1 MVMIGN
7 EGEDNAMNHVKS
19 AMLLALLT
27 ALLLFLGHAIAGE
40 SGLMIAIVMALVMN
54 FGSYWFS
61 DKIVLS
67 MYGGREVTERE
78 APDLVRMVHS
88 LSQRAGIPAP
98 KVYILNENSPNAFAT
113 GRSPKKGAVAVSAGL
128 LQMLSRDELAGVI
141 AHELAHIKNRD
152 TLIMTIAGTIAGALS
167 YLGQMAMWGAMMG
180 GGRNDDR
187 EGGSNPIVA
196 LAGVIIAP
204 IAAAIIQMAIS
215 RSREYIADANGAEI
229 SGTPMGL
236 ANALR
241 KIEAYAKRIP
251 MEHGSPATAHLF
263 IVNPF
268 VGGFAGLFRTH
279 PETAE
284 RIALLEKMAMSG
296 EYRA

>member
-1 MVMIGN
+1 
-7 EGEDNAMNHVKS
+7 MNHVKS

-27 ALLLFLGHAIAGE
+27 ALLLFLGQAIAGE
-40 SGLMIAIVMALVMN
+40 SGLMMAIVMALVMN

-61 DKIVLS
+61 DKIVLA

-78 APDLVRMVHS
+78 APELVQLTRQLAMQAN
-88 LSQRAGIPAP
+88 LPMP
-98 KVYILNENSPNAFAT
+98 KVYILDEQAPNAFAT

-128 LQMLSRDELAGVI
+128 MRMLNRDELAGVI
-141 AHELAHIKNRD
+141 AHELAHIQNRD

-167 YLGQMAMWGAMMG
+167 YLSQMAMWGMMFRG
-180 GGRNDDR
+180 GSDDR
-187 EGGSNPIVA
+187 EGPN
-196 LAGVIIAP
+196 P
-204 IAAAIIQMAIS
+204 IAALLGIVIAPVAAGIIQMAIS
-215 RSREYIADANGAEI
+215 RSREYIADARGAQI

-241 KIEAYAKRIP
+241 KIEAYAKRVP
-251 MEHGSPATAHLF
+251 MEHGNPATAHLF
-263 IVNPF
+263 IINPF
-268 VGGFAGLFRTH
+268 KGGLAGLFRTH

-284 RIALLEKMAMSG
+284 RIALLERMAMTG

>member
-1 MVMIGN
+1 
-7 EGEDNAMNHVKS
+7 MNHVKS

-27 ALLLFLGHAIAGE
+27 ALLLFLGQAIAGE
-40 SGLMIAIVMALVMN
+40 SGLMMAIVMALVMN

-61 DKIVLS
+61 DKIVLA

-78 APDLVRMVHS
+78 APELVQMTRQLAM
-88 LSQRAGIPAP
+88 QANMPMP
-98 KVYILNENSPNAFAT
+98 KVYILDEQAPNAFAT

-128 LQMLSRDELAGVI
+128 LQMLNRDELAGVI
-141 AHELAHIKNRD
+141 AHELAHIQNRD

-167 YLGQMAMWGAMMG
+167 YLSQMAMWGMLFRG
-180 GGRNDDR
+180 GNDDR
-187 EGGSNPIVA
+187 EGPN
-196 LAGVIIAP
+196 P
-204 IAAAIIQMAIS
+204 IAALLGIVIAPVAAGIIQMAIS
-215 RSREYIADANGAEI
+215 RSREYIADARGAQI
-229 SGTPMGL
+229 SGSPMGL

-241 KIEAYAKRIP
+241 KIESYAKRVP
-251 MEHGSPATAHLF
+251 MEHGNPATAHLF

-268 VGGFAGLFRTH
+268 VGGLAGLFRTH

-284 RIALLEKMAMSG
+284 RIALLERMAMTG

>member
-1 MVMIGN
+1 
-7 EGEDNAMNHVKS
+7 MNHVKS

-40 SGLMIAIVMALVMN
+40 SGLMIAVFMALIMN
-54 FGSYWFS
+54 FGSFWFS

-67 MYGGREVTERE
+67 MYGGREVTERQ
-78 APDLVRMVHS
+78 APELVSLVRHLAMQAN
-88 LSQRAGIPAP
+88 LPMPR
-98 KVYILNENSPNAFAT
+98 VYILDEQAPNAFAT
-113 GRSPKKGAVAVSAGL
+113 GRSPKKAAVAVSAGL
-128 LQMLSRDELAGVI
+128 LQMLSRDELAGVV
-141 AHELAHIKNRD
+141 AHELAHIQNRD

-167 YLGQMAMWGAMMG
+167 YLSQMAMWGMMSRG
-180 GGRNDDR
+180 GHDDR
-187 EGGSNPIVA
+187 EGPNPIVA
-196 LAGVIIAP
+196 IVGIIIAP
-204 IAAAIIQMAIS
+204 FAAMIIQMAIS
-215 RSREYIADANGAEI
+215 RSREYIADANGAKI
-229 SGTPMGL
+229 SGSPMGL

-251 MEHGSPATAHLF
+251 MHHGSPATAHLF

-284 RIALLEKMAMSG
+284 RIALLERMAMTG

>member
-1 MVMIGN
+1 
-7 EGEDNAMNHVKS
+7 
-19 AMLLALLT
+19 
-27 ALLLFLGHAIAGE
+27 
-40 SGLMIAIVMALVMN
+40 MIAVFMALVMN

-78 APDLVRMVHS
+78 APELVSLVRRLAMQAN
-88 LSQRAGIPAP
+88 LPMPR
-98 KVYILNENSPNAFAT
+98 VYILDEHAPNAFAT
-113 GRSPKKGAVAVSAGL
+113 GRSPKKAAVAVSAGL
-128 LQMLSRDELAGVI
+128 LQILSRDELAGVI
-141 AHELAHIKNRD
+141 AHELAHIQNRD

-167 YLGQMAMWGAMMG
+167 YLSQMAMWGMMSRG
-180 GGRNDDR
+180 HDDR
-187 EGGSNPIVA
+187 EGPNPIVA
-196 LAGVIIAP
+196 MVGILVAP
-204 IAAAIIQMAIS
+204 FAAMIIQMAIS
-215 RSREYIADANGAEI
+215 RSREYIADAHGAKI
-229 SGTPMGL
+229 SGSPMGL

-251 MEHGSPATAHLF
+251 MHNGSPATAHLF

-284 RIALLEKMAMSG
+284 RIALLERMAMTG

>member
-1 MVMIGN
+1 
-7 EGEDNAMNHVKS
+7 MNHVKS

-27 ALLLFLGHAIAGE
+27 ALLLFLGQAIAGE
-40 SGLMIAIVMALVMN
+40 SGLMMAIVMALVMN

-61 DKIVLS
+61 DKIVLA

-78 APDLVRMVHS
+78 APELVGMTRQLAMQAN
-88 LSQRAGIPAP
+88 LPMPR
-98 KVYILNENSPNAFAT
+98 VYILDEQAPNAFAT

-128 LQMLSRDELAGVI
+128 MQMLSKDELAGVI
-141 AHELAHIKNRD
+141 AHELAHIQNRD

-167 YLGQMAMWGAMMG
+167 YLSQMAMWGMMFRG
-180 GGRNDDR
+180 SSDDR
-187 EGGSNPIVA
+187 EGPN
-196 LAGVIIAP
+196 P
-204 IAAAIIQMAIS
+204 IAAILGIVIAPVAAGIIQMAIS
-215 RSREYIADANGAEI
+215 RSREYIADARGAQI
-229 SGTPMGL
+229 SGSPMGL

-251 MEHGSPATAHLF
+251 MAHGSPATAHLF

-268 VGGFAGLFRTH
+268 VGGLAGLFRTH

-284 RIALLEKMAMSG
+284 RIALLERMAMTG

>member
-1 MVMIGN
+1 
-7 EGEDNAMNHVKS
+7 MNHVKS

-27 ALLLFLGHAIAGE
+27 ALLLFLGQAIAGE
-40 SGLMIAIVMALVMN
+40 SGLMMAIVMALVMN

-61 DKIVLS
+61 DKIVLA

-78 APDLVRMVHS
+78 APELVQLTRHLAMQAN
-88 LSQRAGIPAP
+88 LPMP
-98 KVYILNENSPNAFAT
+98 KVYILDEEAPNAFAT

-128 LQMLSRDELAGVI
+128 MRMLNRDELAGVI
-141 AHELAHIKNRD
+141 AHELAHIQNRD

-167 YLGQMAMWGAMMG
+167 YLSQMAMWGMLFRG
-180 GGRNDDR
+180 GSDDR
-187 EGGSNPIVA
+187 EGPN
-196 LAGVIIAP
+196 P
-204 IAAAIIQMAIS
+204 IAALLGIVIAPVAAGIIQMAIS
-215 RSREYIADANGAEI
+215 RSREYIADARGAQI

-241 KIEAYAKRIP
+241 KIEAYAKRVP
-251 MEHGSPATAHLF
+251 MEHGNPATAHLF
-263 IVNPF
+263 IINPF
-268 VGGFAGLFRTH
+268 KGGLAGLFRTH

-284 RIALLEKMAMSG
+284 RIALLERMAMTG

>member
-1 MVMIGN
+1 
-7 EGEDNAMNHVKS
+7 MNHVKS

-27 ALLLFLGHAIAGE
+27 ALLLFLGQMIAGE
-40 SGLMIAIVMALVMN
+40 SGLMIAIFMALIMN

-61 DKIVLS
+61 DKIVLA

-88 LSQRAGIPAP
+88 LSERAGIPAP

-128 LQMLSRDELAGVI
+128 LQMLSRDELSGVI
-141 AHELAHIKNRD
+141 AHELAHIRNRD

-167 YLGQMAMWGAMMG
+167 YLGQMAMWGMMFRG
-180 GGRNDDR
+180 GSSDDR
-187 EGGSNPIVA
+187 GGPHPIAA
-196 LAGVIIAP
+196 LLGIVVAP
-204 IAAAIIQMAIS
+204 IAAGIIQMAIS
-215 RSREYIADANGAEI
+215 RSREYIADANGASI
-229 SGTPMGL
+229 SGSPMGL

-268 VGGFAGLFRTH
+268 VGGLAGLFRTH
-279 PETAE
+279 PETSE